1 MELLPY
7 LELPVCM
14 PGLQEGEIQN
24 PDKVVPGKFWP
35 TTIVA
40 YHQSYFEERT
50 MIYLANG
57 QPFLIELN
65 ITDYENKIK
74 QYFELINKPAKP
86 AAIHKLN

>member
-1 MELLPY
+1 MQILPY

-24 PDKVVPGKFWP
+24 PDKIVSGKFWP
-35 TTIVA
+35 TNIVA
-40 YHQSYFEERT
+40 YHSSYFEERT

-65 ITDYENKIK
+65 IADYEDKIK

-86 AAIHKLN
+86 ATIHKLN